1 MGLLT
6 KGTDSRAALTVVVKD
21 RLLSIVYA
29 PTGSTATTFDP
40 DSPPYD
46 RFPALVEEA
55 RSGLGVGSPQTWQ
68 LTVERLTGSLTVRV
82 GVTGPEGA
90 ASLEAD
96 GQGKVV
102 RRTPA
107 HPGAPRRTD
116 GHGVGRISP
125 T

>member
-1 MGLLT
+1 M
-6 KGTDSRAALTVVVKD
+6 
-21 RLLSIVYA
+21 YA

-46 RFPALVEEA
+46 RFPDLVEEA

-90 ASLEAD
+90 ASLEAN

-107 HPGAPRRTD
+107 H
-116 GHGVGRISP
+116 
-125 T
+125 